1 MSRNNQDN
9 EELKVTPFELL
20 LTFGCP
26 VVVFLTGGTIFECIF
41 FFFLMCL
48 IITVLPA
55 IVKLGRDA
63 EREERTRKDL
73 EELERFINENDKK
86 KWIKIGAK
94 QLCINF
100 ISIMRINGLAA

>member
-1 MSRNNQDN
+1 
-9 EELKVTPFELL
+9 
-20 LTFGCP
+20 
-26 VVVFLTGGTIFECIF
+26 
-41 FFFLMCL
+41 MCL

-63 EREERTRKDL
+63 EREEEMTRKDL